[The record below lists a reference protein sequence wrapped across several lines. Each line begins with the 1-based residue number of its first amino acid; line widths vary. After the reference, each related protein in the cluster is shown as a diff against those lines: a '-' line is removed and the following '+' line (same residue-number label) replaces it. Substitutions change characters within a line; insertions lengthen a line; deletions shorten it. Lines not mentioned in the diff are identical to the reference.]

1 MIELG
6 YDNCLGQGSPADAK
20 IIGMKIAGEQDIH
33 TTSSSLLGRKDN
45 KLPLKGTTSLSLQV

>member
-20 IIGMKIAGEQDIH
+20 IIGVKIAGEQDIH
-33 TTSSSLLGRKDN
+33 TLQSVTPPSPPALFWGEK
-45 KLPLKGTTSLSLQV
+45 TTSYL